1 MKVWIDAYLQGEE
14 RLRAAIA
21 GLSEEELRF
30 KPAPGKWSIHEIIVH
45 VADAELVGVQ
55 RMKKVLAEER
65 PLLTSYD
72 QDSWAHSLHYDKQD
86 REQSLTLFNMMRE
99 SMRPILENLTDE
111 LGQRIGLHD
120 EAGELSF
127 RQLLERYVNHVEDH
141 LAQIERVKTAFQQS
155 KA

>member
-1 MKVWIDAYLQGEE
+1 MKALIDAYLQGEE

-21 GLSEEELRF
+21 GLTEEELRF

-45 VADAELVGVQ
+45 VADAEIVGVQ

-72 QDSWAHSLHYDKQD
+72 QDRWANTLHYDKQD
-86 REQSLTLFNMMRE
+86 REQSFMLFKLLRE
-99 SMRPILENLTDE
+99 GMRPILEQVTDE
-111 LGQRIGLHD
+111 QGQRIGLHD

-127 RQLLERYVNHVEDH
+127 RQLLERYVNHVEEH
-141 LAQIERVKTAFQQS
+141 LAQIEHVKNACQQS